1 LQQHTAF
8 VFPGQGSQRLGMLS
22 DASDAF
28 PAVRATFEEAADAL
42 GLDLWGLTQGDDAE
56 RLNLTENTQPALLCT
71 SVALWRAWDEAGGPR
86 PGAMAGHSLGEFS
99 ALCCAG
105 AIDFPDALRLVQ
117 QRGRFMQSAVPAGV
131 GAMSAVIGLDDE
143 RIIAV
148 CAKLSSSDHLVEAVN
163 FNSPG
168 QVVIAGHAAAVA
180 DAGEKLL
187 EAGARRV
194 LPLPVSAPFHT
205 ALMRPA
211 GEKLGEVLESI
222 TLRTPE
228 IPVLHNVTC
237 DSEADPAAIRRLLV
251 RQISAPV
258 PWTGCVESLRDRGY
272 TRQVEC
278 GAGKV
283 LTGLLRRIDRALTG
297 YSTEAPDDLHAA
309 VAAVSDNEES
319 AQ

>member
-1 LQQHTAF
+1 
-8 VFPGQGSQRLGMLS
+8 MLS
-22 DASDAF
+22 DAAEAF
-28 PAVRATFEEAADAL
+28 PVVRASFEEAADAL
-42 GLDLWGLTQGDDAE
+42 GLDLWAMIQGDDAA
-56 RLNLTENTQPALLCT
+56 RLNLTENTQPALLCA
-71 SVALWRAWDEAGGPR
+71 SVALWRAWCEAGGSR

-105 AIDFPDALRLVQ
+105 AIDFADALRLVQ

-131 GAMSAVIGLDDE
+131 GAMSAVIGLEDE
-143 RIIAV
+143 RITEV
-148 CAKLSSSDHLVEAVN
+148 CGELSRPDHLVEAVN

-168 QVVIAGHAAAVA
+168 QVVIAGHATAVA
-180 DAGEKLL
+180 AAGEKLL
-187 EAGARRV
+187 AAGARRV

-211 GEKLGEVLESI
+211 GEKLGEALDTI
-222 TLRTPE
+222 TLRAPD

-237 DSEADPAAIRRLLV
+237 DKEADPAAIRRLLV
-251 RQISAPV
+251 QQISAPV
-258 PWTGCVESLRDRGY
+258 PWTGCVEALRDRGF

-283 LTGLLRRIDRALTG
+283 LTGLLRRIDRTLTG
-297 YSTEAPDDLHAA
+297 YSIEAPEDLHAA
-309 VAAVSDNEES
+309 VAAVSNSEES